1 MKGLKLTI
9 FTLLFS
15 ASIGIAQKKE
25 NKKEEPK
32 KDTLKES
39 GTYGALKFRSIGS
52 AVTSGRVID
61 LAVNPNNRS
70 QYYIATPGGGVWKTN
85 NAGVTYSS
93 VFDNEGSSSIGCIT
107 IDPTNSN
114 TIWVGTGENNNQRS
128 VAYGDGIYK
137 SDDAGKS
144 WKNMGLKNS
153 EHIGK
158 IVVDSRNPNIVYVA
172 AYGPLWSAG
181 GDRGI
186 YKTTDGGK
194 TWKNCLSISENT
206 GCNEVYID
214 PRNSDVLY
222 ACAHQR
228 RRHVFTYISG
238 GPESAIYKST
248 DAGNT
253 WNKLS
258 NGLPQGDV
266 GRIGLAVSP
275 ANPDIV
281 YAIIEAN
288 EEGKGVYKSVDRG
301 ASWEKQNPWSTAG
314 NYYQEIFADPINP
327 NKLYA
332 MDFAIMVS
340 SDGGKSFAPIGER
353 SKHVDNH
360 AFYVDPK
367 DPNYMLAGCDGGV
380 YETFDAAKNWAFKS
394 NLPITQYYRVDVDNS
409 LPFYNVYGG
418 TQDNNSM
425 GGPSRT
431 ISSSGILNS
440 DWFITC
446 GGDGFESQI
455 DPKEPNIVYSESQY
469 AGLVRFD
476 RASGEIVDIR
486 PVEKEGEP
494 AYRWN
499 WDAPLAIS
507 KHNNKRIYICANKV
521 FKSNDRGNDWEVI
534 SPDLTRQVDRNKIP
548 VMGKVWSMDAVAKNQ
563 STSIYGN
570 IVSFYESAKDE
581 NLLVVGTDDGLIQI
595 TKDGGKTWNKTEA
608 FAGIPDRTY
617 VSALLASEH
626 NNNVLFACFD
636 NHQNGDFKPYVMK
649 SEDGGAT
656 WKSIQNNLP
665 AKGTVYCIAQDHKN
679 SNLLFVGTESGVF
692 FSIDG
697 GGSWTQL
704 KGGLPNVCVRD
715 IAIQKRENDLVIA
728 TFGRG
733 FYILDDYSPLQT
745 LKKENFSQKAFMF
758 PIKDGLMFMESQPYG
773 HTGKSFQGE
782 SFYTAPN
789 PAVGVT
795 FTYFIKDDYKS
806 LKQIRKE
813 KEGEQIK
820 KGEAVSYPSFDA
832 MRAEDNED
840 APSLLFTI
848 ASKDGE
854 VIRRI
859 KTGVGSGLNK
869 LTWNFR
875 YATTNPVTYPAPDLS
890 NPYASPDEGNW
901 ALPGSYT
908 VSISKIHNGVVEQ
921 LLAPQAFNIV
931 SLHNAT
937 LAAEDKK
944 ALLDFQLKVGDL
956 RRAVAG
962 TDSYRGEITAAIG
975 YIKTAI
981 LNAPKSNLDLLKK
994 VNELQQKLNA
1004 VNVKING
1011 DQSVARHEFET
1022 APAIYGRVEGI
1033 IYSSYN
1039 ASCAPT
1045 ELSKQSY
1052 TTASKQL
1059 VSVIADL
1066 KGVTEEVKQL
1076 EKQLDMINAPYSPGR
1091 LPEWN
1096 GN

>member
-93 VFDNEGSSSIGCIT
+93 VFENEGSSSIGCIT

-795 FTYFIKDDYKS
+795 FTYFIKDDYNS

-813 KEGEQIK
+813 KEAEQIK

-840 APSLLFTI
+840 APTLLFTI
-848 ASKDGE
+848 ASKNGE

-962 TDSYRGEITAAIG
+962 TDAYRGEITAAIG